1 MFEGGVCAEGEAGAW
16 VACARST
23 HCADVFSVASA
34 VLLFCCIGLFSIHND
49 RIDVFIGAIFGLLG
63 YAFSRMRCELAP
75 MLLGFIL
82 GPLLEENLR
91 RALLVSLGDP
101 LVLLQRPISGTFLV
115 LTLLLVVALA
125 LPGFQG
131 FRRKAFVES

>member
-1 MFEGGVCAEGEAGAW
+1 MLYPAI
-16 VACARST
+16 
-23 HCADVFSVASA
+23 
-34 VLLFCCIGLFSIHND
+34 LMFCCIGLFSIHND

-63 YAFSRMRCELAP
+63 YGFSRMHCELAP

-101 LVLLQRPISGTFLV
+101 LVLLYRPISGTFLV

-131 FRRKAFVES
+131 FRKKAFVES